1 MLQPPGTEA
10 HRGSPRRIEGHRGT
24 SRDGDVVTTGLPG
37 AAEPEFYEFRA
48 SRAQHRMY
56 FLQQLAGDAPTYHLP
71 IFHRLEGAVDG
82 RALRGAA
89 EALVQRHEALRT
101 TFAAREGELFQ
112 LISPEADFAWQ
123 ECDVRDAEDP
133 EAAAGAWIRDEAARP
148 FDLAEGPLFRAGLL
162 RVGDRDSVLLLGMHH
177 IVADGWS
184 TEILLREFTA
194 TYTALVDGEE
204 TADPGEPDFQ
214 YADYSSWQD
223 EWLDSPQ
230 AKRQREHW
238 EAELAGEL
246 PVLRL
251 PATRAR
257 SAQAPAG
264 QEAQAAA
271 GQEADTPAPR
281 GAGADLAFPL
291 PEAARQLRGLCAG
304 ENATF
309 FMGLLA
315 TFDILLNCYTGLDD
329 IVVGTPIAGR
339 HRDEFADTVGL
350 FINTTVFRAD
360 LSADP
365 TFREL
370 LGQVRDR
377 VLAAQGQQDLPFEEL
392 VRLKNPDRTADASPL
407 FQVMFGMNETGDE
420 ELRLPGIT
428 ARPVPVDTG
437 TAKFDLTLDVAE
449 TPDGGA
455 SGVFEYRTDLFDA
468 RIVGALAEHYGRLIE
483 EIVAHPDAPVSSLR
497 MLSDAQYA
505 ELAPPPR
512 APGRAETPPEPVH
525 ERFARWAARTPDAVA
540 LVDGDTTI
548 GYAELD
554 ARADRLARRLRAHG
568 VGPGTLVGL
577 SMERSAALVTGLL
590 AVLKAGGAYVP
601 LDPAYPVERLRHMVE
616 DSGLGT
622 ILTGGGVP
630 RWWEGFDGNVLD
642 ADDATEDATAD
653 ATVKDPAG
661 PPPGGAGPDDLAYV
675 IYTSG
680 STGRPKGVLVPH
692 RNISRLFTST
702 DRWFGFD
709 ERDVW
714 TLFHSYAFDF
724 SVWELWGAL
733 AHGGRLVIVPY
744 ETSREPAAFL
754 RLLREQRVTVLNQ
767 TPSAFYQL
775 IRAEETEAAEETEG
789 APAGQLALRQ
799 VIFGGEALDPH
810 ALRDWFARHGD
821 VTPRLVN
828 MYGITET
835 TVHVTYRPITLEDL
849 RAGAGSV
856 IGEPIDDL
864 QLYVLDRHGRP
875 VPPGVTGEL
884 YVGGRGLADGYL
896 NRPELTAERF
906 VPHPFAPVP
915 ATGSVP
921 GAGERLYRTGDLA
934 RRLPD
939 GDLEYGGRIDSQIQL
954 RGFRVELGEVESAL
968 TEHEAAHE
976 AVVVLHTDA
985 DGHATLA
992 AYVTA
997 RGADLDPEAL
1007 RGHAAHRLPGYMIP
1021 STFTVLP
1028 EFPLTANGKV
1038 DRAKLPEPAPRAAS
1052 HEGAFTAPATAA
1064 EETLASVWARALG
1077 VERVGVDDN
1086 YFALGGDSIRSI
1098 RLLSLAREA
1107 GLEIGFT
1114 DLMTHQTVRTL
1125 AAVARTA
1132 DRSGDESGCP
1142 PFSLL
1147 SAADRARVPDGVTD
1161 AYPMTRLQGGMLFH
1175 SDLSGTG
1182 TEYHNVSTYRLAAG
1196 FCERSWREAV
1206 AGLLRRH
1213 EILRTSFD
1221 LGRFDEPMQLVWGR
1235 VPLPLTFEDLRGL
1248 TGAERDT
1255 AADRRFERER
1265 AALFD
1270 PLTAPLIRFH
1280 VQRLTD
1286 DTLQLFISEHHAI
1299 LDGWSE
1305 RSLFAE
1311 LLLGYGRGLSGAVPE
1326 TAPPPAA
1333 RFASYVRLEREAI
1346 ADEESRRFW
1355 ADQLAGST
1363 LTRLPGTPAAAPEQ
1377 ARPVMEIDERP
1388 VPDAVHRG
1396 LTALAR
1402 DLGVPLRTVLL
1413 AAHLR
1418 VLSLLTGTEDVV
1430 TGAVLGGRS
1439 EERDGDV
1446 ALGVFLNTLPVRARL
1461 TGGTWADLVR
1471 ATAEADLA
1479 IQRHRRF
1486 PLSEI
1491 VREAGTSEL
1500 FEAFFNYTHF
1510 HVEASVSEGP
1520 EASAGSP
1527 VRVLDERGIAHT
1539 NFPFGAEFFR
1549 DGTDGALGLGL
1560 RHDAARFGAESV
1572 ERAHGYYAAALAALA
1587 TDPEARYESADLL
1600 SPAEHR
1606 ALAEANA
1613 TAEVFDRPH
1622 VLHTLVEEQARHT
1635 PDAPAVRYDG
1645 RTLTYR
1651 ELDARADRLADRL
1664 RARGAGPGR
1673 FVAVLVERSLELP
1686 VLLLAVLKS
1695 GAAYVPL
1702 DPDHPEQRLRGI
1714 LDDAGIS
1721 LVISAAP
1728 WDAKVAGPGIEVV
1741 LPEESGKFEESG
1753 EPREPGDTAPGGSAG
1768 APSGPA
1774 DPAYMIFTS
1783 GSTGKPKGVVVSHRA
1798 IANRL
1803 LWMQRA
1809 YGLRPGEPVLH
1820 KTPTT
1825 FDVSVWELFWP
1836 LLAGG
1841 VLVVAKPGG
1850 HRDPAYLAGLIE
1862 AESVTTAH
1870 FVPSMLQAFVEDP
1883 ATAGCTGLTRVV
1895 CSGEALPYDLQER
1908 FLARFPAELH
1918 NLYGPTEAAVDV
1930 THWTCVDDGSGIV
1943 PIGRPVANTELHVL
1957 DRHGLPVPQGV
1968 TGELYLGG
1976 VQLAEG
1982 YHRRPDLTGAS
1993 FVRHTDAHGV
2003 TRRLYRTGD
2012 LVRRLPGGALEYR
2025 GRTDAQI
2032 KLRGFRIELGEIEAV
2047 LSAHTSVAE
2056 CAVLLREERLAAY
2069 YVPAPG
2075 PAPEPAALAAHLAA
2089 ALPAYMVPTAWS
2101 PLAAMPLTNSG
2112 KLDRKRLPDPA
2123 GPLPRERTAAPPR
2136 DAREK
2141 RLLEIWSELLGR
2153 DGLGIHD
2160 DFFEAG
2166 GHSLLALRLIS
2177 RINAAYGTGLGVS
2190 AVLAHPTA
2198 ARQAALLRDG
2208 LGADGRPGAAVPLAG
2223 GGGQPPLFLVHP
2235 VGGGVLCYREAAAAL
2250 GTGRPV
2256 HGLPA
2261 PGLTPGTPPPAT
2273 VRELADLGLRAVR
2286 EVQPAGP
2293 YRLSGWSFG
2302 GLVAYEMAHT
2312 LTGQG
2317 EAVELLALLD
2327 TGFPGTG
2334 GAPETL
2340 LADFAEDLLRSAGLS
2355 LPEPLAA
2362 SLAVAQ
2368 AAGDEEA
2375 GLRAVRDEL
2384 SRQGAGAGLT
2394 LGELARHYA
2403 VFRANTLAAAAYRP
2417 PAHRGAVHFYQSTDG
2432 ARLGSARAWA
2442 QAARGPLV
2450 VRDLDTDHYG
2460 IVRGAHIR
2468 ETAKDMEKIMGE
2480 GLNR

>member
-1 MLQPPGTEA
+1 M
-10 HRGSPRRIEGHRGT
+10 
-24 SRDGDVVTTGLPG
+24 TTGLPG

-71 IFHRLEGAVDG
+71 LFHRLDGAVDS

-112 LISPEADFAWQ
+112 LISPDAGFEWR
-123 ECDVRDAEDP
+123 EYDVRDAEDP
-133 EAAAGAWIRDEAARP
+133 EAAAEAWTRDEAARP

-162 RVGDRDSVLLLGMHH
+162 RVGDRDAVLLLGMHH

-194 TYTALVDGEE
+194 TYTALVNGE
-204 TADPGEPDFQ
+204 DPAAPEEPEFQ
-214 YADYSSWQD
+214 YADYSAWQD
-223 EWLDSPQ
+223 EWLESPQ

-251 PATRAR
+251 PVTRPP
-257 SAQAPAG
+257 STDAPAG
-264 QEAQAAA
+264 NGGTA
-271 GQEADTPAPR
+271 TPAAR
-281 GAGADLAFPL
+281 GAGADLVFPL
-291 PEAARQLRGLCAG
+291 PSAARQLRELCADA
-304 ENATF
+304 NATF

-315 TFDILLNCYTGLDD
+315 AFDILLSRYTGHDD

-392 VRLKNPDRTADASPL
+392 VRMKNPDRRADASPL

-428 ARPVPVDTG
+428 ARPVPVDSG

-449 TPDGGA
+449 TADGGA
-455 SGVFEYRTDLFDA
+455 AGVFEYRTDLFDD

-505 ELAPPPR
+505 ELAPPP
-512 APGRAETPPEPVH
+512 APGRTDARPEPVH

-554 ARADRLARRLRAHG
+554 ARADRLAHRLRAHG

-616 DSGLGT
+616 DSGLRT
-622 ILTGGGVP
+622 ILTGGAVP
-630 RWWEGFDGNVLD
+630 RWWEGFDGDVLD
-642 ADDATEDATAD
+642 AEDTAGD
-653 ATVKDPAG
+653 GPAG
-661 PPPGGAGPDDLAYV
+661 PPSGGAGPDDLAYV

-680 STGRPKGVLVPH
+680 STGRPKGVLIPH

-702 DRWFGFD
+702 DRWFGFG
-709 ERDVW
+709 EQDVW

-775 IRAEETEAAEETEG
+775 IRAEEAERTGETEAAPG
-789 APAGQLALRQ
+789 SPAGGLALRQ

-864 QLYVLDRHGRP
+864 RLYVLDRHGSP

-884 YVGGRGLADGYL
+884 YVGGSGLADGYL

-906 VPHPFAPVP
+906 VPHPFNTAPAP
-915 ATGSVP
+915 ATGS
-921 GAGERLYRTGDLA
+921 GERLYRTGDLA

-968 TEHEAAHE
+968 TEHEGVHE

-985 DGHATLA
+985 EGHAALA

-997 RGADLDPEAL
+997 RGADPAPEAL
-1007 RGHAAHRLPGYMIP
+1007 RGHAARRLPGYMIP

-1038 DRAKLPEPAPRAAS
+1038 DRAKLPDPAARTVHREA
-1052 HEGAFTAPATAA
+1052 EFTAPSTPA

-1125 AAVARTA
+1125 AAVARTPEEPA
-1132 DRSGDESGCP
+1132 DRRTYR

-1147 SAADRARVPDGVTD
+1147 PAADRARVPDGVTD

-1175 SDLSGTG
+1175 SDLSGAG
-1182 TEYHNVSTYRLAAG
+1182 TEYHNVSTYRLEAG
-1196 FCERSWREAV
+1196 FCERSWRDTV

-1221 LGRFDEPMQLVWGR
+1221 LSRFDEPMQLVWEQ

-1248 TGAERDT
+1248 TGAELDA

-1265 AALFD
+1265 AAPFD

-1280 VQRLTD
+1280 VQRRTD

-1311 LLLGYGRGLSGAVPE
+1311 LLLGYGRGLAGAAPA

-1333 RFASYVRLEREAI
+1333 RFASYVRLEREAT

-1355 ADQLAGST
+1355 ADRLAGST
-1363 LTRLPGTPAAAPEQ
+1363 LTRLPGTPAAAREA
-1377 ARPVMEIDERP
+1377 ARPVMGIDERP
-1388 VPDAVHRG
+1388 VPEAVHRG

-1418 VLSLLTGTEDVV
+1418 VLSLLTGTDDVV

-1439 EERDGDV
+1439 EERDGDL

-1471 ATAEADLA
+1471 DTAELDLA

-1510 HVEASVSEGP
+1510 HVEASVSAVP
-1520 EASAGSP
+1520 EAAEASDGSPVPVP

-1560 RHDAARFGAESV
+1560 RHDTTRFDAESV

-1622 VLHTLVEEQARHT
+1622 VLHTLVEEQARRT

-1645 RTLTYR
+1645 QTLGYR
-1651 ELDARADRLADRL
+1651 ELDERADLLAARL

-1673 FVAVLVERSLELP
+1673 FVAVLVERCLELP

-1728 WDAKVAGPGIEVV
+1728 WDAKIAGPGVEVV
-1741 LPEESGKFEESG
+1741 
-1753 EPREPGDTAPGGSAG
+1753 RPGDAGTTAPDERTHA
-1768 APSGPA
+1768 AAGPA

-1850 HRDPAYLAGLIE
+1850 HRDPAYLAALIE

-1993 FVRHTDAHGV
+1993 FVRHTDGRGV

-2047 LSAHTSVAE
+2047 LSAHPSVAE

-2075 PAPEPAALAAHLAA
+2075 AAPEPASLAARLRA

-2101 PLAAMPLTNSG
+2101 PLAAMPLTHSG
-2112 KLDRKRLPDPA
+2112 KLDRKRLPDPTA
-2123 GPLPRERTAAPPR
+2123 APGGDRPAAPPR
-2136 DAREK
+2136 DAREQ
-2141 RLLEIWSELLGR
+2141 RLLEIWAELLGR
-2153 DGLGIHD
+2153 SGLGIHD
-2160 DFFEAG
+2160 DFFDAG

-2177 RINAAYGTGLGVS
+2177 RINAAYGTALGVS
-2190 AVLAHPTA
+2190 AVLAHPTV

-2208 LGADGRPGAAVPLAG
+2208 HGTDGRPGAAVPLAG

-2235 VGGGVLCYREAAAAL
+2235 VGGGVLCYREAAAVL

-2261 PGLTPGTPPPAT
+2261 PGLTPGTPPAAT

-2293 YRLSGWSFG
+2293 YRLGGWSFG

-2312 LTGQG
+2312 LTEQG
-2317 EAVELLALLD
+2317 EDVALLALLD

-2334 GAPETL
+2334 GAPDTL
-2340 LADFAEDLLRSAGLS
+2340 LADFAEDLLRSAGLGM
-2355 LPEPLAA
+2355 PEPLAA
-2362 SLAVAQ
+2362 SLAAAQ
-2368 AAGDEEA
+2368 AAGHEED
-2375 GLRAVRDEL
+2375 GLRTVRDEL
-2384 SRQGAGAGLT
+2384 IRQDAGAGLT
-2394 LGELARHYA
+2394 PGELARHYA

-2442 QAARGPLV
+2442 RAVRGPLV
-2450 VRDLDTDHYG
+2450 VRELDTDHYG

-2480 GLNR
+2480 GLDR